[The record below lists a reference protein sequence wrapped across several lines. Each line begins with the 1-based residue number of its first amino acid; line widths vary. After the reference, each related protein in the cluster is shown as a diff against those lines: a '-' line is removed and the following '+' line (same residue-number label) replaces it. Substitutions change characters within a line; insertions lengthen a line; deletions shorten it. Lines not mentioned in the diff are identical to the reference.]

1 MPDEPPTTP
10 GSSLSR
16 SALERVLARAAEL
29 QASVGD
35 DDAGAM
41 PEEQLIELGKE
52 VGLSGEHLRQ
62 ALAEERSRQ
71 LLPGPAGLLGAITGV
86 SAVTAART
94 VSGTG
99 PSVLA
104 ALDAWMQGGET
115 LRVKR
120 RFTDQLVWESR
131 NDVFAT
137 IRRVLRIGGRGYDLT
152 PANDVSAI
160 VAPVGADRAHVRIV
174 ADFSA
179 TQRQRA
185 TAAGAAAA
193 VMLIAGIPLV
203 VIGVP
208 MALAAIPPLL
218 GASAVMYVT
227 RGQYRRLLARAQVAL
242 EQALDRL
249 EFGEA
254 RPITGTQVLL
264 DRLTA
269 PRRLPR

>member
-1 MPDEPPTTP
+1 VPDERPASP
-10 GSSLSR
+10 GSALTR

-35 DDAGAM
+35 EDAGALT
-41 PEEQLIELGKE
+41 EEQLIELGKD

-62 ALAEERSRQ
+62 ALAEERSRP
-71 LLPGPAGLLGAITGV
+71 LLPRQAGWLGTITGV

-94 VSGTG
+94 VSGT
-99 PSVLA
+99 SAAVLA
-104 ALDAWMQGGET
+104 TLDAWMQGGET

-131 NDVFAT
+131 SDVFAT
-137 IRRVLRIGGRGYDLT
+137 IRRALRIGGRGYDLT

-160 VAPVGADRAHVRIV
+160 VAPVGADRVHVRIV

-179 TQRQRA
+179 TQGQR
-185 TAAGAAAA
+185 AAAA
-193 VMLIAGIPLV
+193 GVASAVMLMAGVPLV
-203 VIGVP
+203 VIGVAA
-208 MALAAIPPLL
+208 ALAAIPPLL
-218 GASAVMYVT
+218 GASAVIYVT
-227 RGQYRRLLARAQVAL
+227 RRQYRRLLARAQVAL

-254 RPITGTQVLL
+254 RPATGTQVLL
-264 DRLTA
+264 EKLTA
-269 PRRLPR
+269 LPRLPR

>member
-1 MPDEPPTTP
+1 MPDERPASP
-10 GSSLSR
+10 GSALTR

-35 DDAGAM
+35 EDAGALT
-41 PEEQLIELGKE
+41 EEQLIELGKD

-62 ALAEERSRQ
+62 ALAEERSRP
-71 LLPGPAGLLGAITGV
+71 LLPRQAGWLGTITGV

-94 VSGTG
+94 VSGT
-99 PSVLA
+99 SAAVLA
-104 ALDAWMQGGET
+104 TLDAWMQGGET

-131 NDVFAT
+131 SDVFAT
-137 IRRVLRIGGRGYDLT
+137 IRRALRIGGRGYDLT

-160 VAPVGADRAHVRIV
+160 VAPAGADRVHVRIV

-179 TQRQRA
+179 TQGQR
-185 TAAGAAAA
+185 AAAA
-193 VMLIAGIPLV
+193 GVASAVMLMAGVPLV
-203 VIGVP
+203 VIGVAA
-208 MALAAIPPLL
+208 ALAAIPPLL
-218 GASAVMYVT
+218 GASAVIYVT
-227 RGQYRRLLARAQVAL
+227 RRQYRRLLARAQVAL

-254 RPITGTQVLL
+254 RPATGAQVLL
-264 DRLTA
+264 EKLTA
-269 PRRLPR
+269 LPRLPR